1 MLKVI
6 ISCEDSALYVK
17 LEGSNAILVTDSK
30 DATKFTDEITNYE
43 VDKILSKVRRSFSKS
58 FVVSYVNSNFF
69 GAKPR
74 HLYKV
79 GDFK

>member
-17 LEGSNAILVTDSK
+17 LEGSNIILVTDSK

-43 VDKILSKVRRSFSKS
+43 VDKILNKVRRSFSKS
-58 FVVSYVNSNFF
+58 FVVSYVGNNFF

-74 HLYKV
+74 HLYKA